1 MIKSV
6 TNESSSRLFNMYR
19 TAKIALFLLF
29 TTKLLAKDIK
39 PPIVFTKAEL
49 VNAYTT
55 RIPFK
60 VIDQL
65 IVVEASLLDQSG
77 NFIIDTGSQMLI
89 LNSNYFKSNNRFRE
103 KTYERSGVNEKIEHA
118 KQKFLN
124 SFKLNAMTVDQ
135 LKADV
140 IDLSHFEETKKM
152 KLLGII
158 GHSVLSNFEVFIDLH
173 LNQMTLTKTDKN
185 GERLSD
191 KVYAEKISD
200 SFSFKMKRHT
210 IILDAKIGGRPVK
223 FGLDTGAEYNQ
234 LNKKLDSKILKYFY
248 PTKNM
253 KLTGASG
260 KQIKV
265 KSGKLYRVSLTE
277 NIYFGPMTTV
287 LADLKYMNDAFGAR
301 LDGVLGFEFFKQ
313 KRTIINY
320 KKKLLY
326 FIDYPIPK
334 Y

>member
-1 MIKSV
+1 
-6 TNESSSRLFNMYR
+6 MYR
-19 TAKIALFLLF
+19 
-29 TTKLLAKDIK
+29 LAKLILILVISSKLFAKDVK
-39 PPIVFTKAEL
+39 PPIVFPKAEL
-49 VNAYTT
+49 LNAYTT

-65 IVVEASLLDQSG
+65 IVVEASLFDKTG
-77 NFIIDTGSQMLI
+77 NFIIDTGSEMLI
-89 LNSNYFKSNNRFRE
+89 LNTNHFKFSENYNE
-103 KTYERSGVNEKIEHA
+103 KTYERAGVNHTIKNA

-124 SFKLNAMTVDQ
+124 SFKLRAVSLNQ

-140 IDLSHFEETKKM
+140 IDLSHFEETKKI

-158 GHSVLSNFEVFIDLH
+158 GYSVLSNFEVFIDLH
-173 LNQMTLTKTDKN
+173 LNQITLTKTDRFGK
-185 GERLSD
+185 RLSD
-191 KVYAEKISD
+191 RVYAEKITD
-200 SFSFKMKRHT
+200 SFKFKMKKHS
-210 IILDAKIGGRPVK
+210 IILDAKIGGRPLK
-223 FGLDTGAEYNQ
+223 LGLDTGAEYNQ
-234 LNKKLDSKILKYFY
+234 LNKKLDDKILNYFY
-248 PTKNM
+248 PNNNL

-265 KSGKLYRVSLTE
+265 VSGKLYRLSLTK

-287 LADLKYMNDAFGAR
+287 LADLKYMNEAFGAR

-320 KKKLLY
+320 KKKILY